1 MKVIIV
7 GAGIGGLTL
16 GLELIRDGIDVEIYE
31 RASTLQPVGAGIM
44 LAPNAIK
51 VLEKLGLSQ
60 KLENIGN
67 KVSRTAIQDSV
78 GEPISTVDMTFGAK
92 RETSGFSLALHRGAL
107 HRLLVEEVGP
117 ENIKLGQTYLTSE
130 DTQDCIFALF
140 ASGETARG
148 DFLVG
153 CDGVNSA
160 VRTNLFGAPKRR
172 YSGQLCWRGVAEFP
186 EREHRELK
194 CYEFVERWGNGLRF
208 GYVRIS
214 CEQVYW
220 YATRTQESNQHVD
233 VAMLKKEL
241 EVAFADFSY
250 PVKSLLESTD
260 LQQMIQHELFDVAPT
275 RMWSKG
281 RTCLLGDSI
290 HPTTPNLGQGAG
302 MAIESAAV
310 LAHTIRKEATLEAA
324 FHEYEVLRFPR
335 TREVT
340 LDSWRIGQ
348 VTNWRTGF
356 GCGFRNWM
364 MRMVPESLGLKRYI
378 KFVNADLFSN

>member
-1 MKVIIV
+1 MKAIIV

-16 GLELIRDGIDVEIYE
+16 GLELIRGGIDVEIYE
-31 RASTLQPVGAGIM
+31 RAPTLQPVGAGIM

-51 VLEKLGLSQ
+51 VLGKLGLGQ

-67 KVSRTAIQDSV
+67 KVTRTAIQDSI
-78 GEPISTVDMTFGAK
+78 GEPISTVDMTLGATQ
-92 RETSGFSLALHRGAL
+92 ETSAFSLALHRGAL
-107 HRLLVEEVGP
+107 HNLLVEEVGP
-117 ENIKLGQTYLTSE
+117 QNIKLGQTYLTSE
-130 DTQDCIFALF
+130 DAQDCIFALF
-140 ASGETARG
+140 DSGETARG

-153 CDGVNSA
+153 CDGAHSA
-160 VRTNLFGAPKRR
+160 VRTNLFGAAKRR
-172 YSGQLCWRGVAEFP
+172 YSGQLCWRGVADFP
-186 EREHRELK
+186 EQEHKELTN
-194 CYEFVERWGNGLRF
+194 YEFVERWGNGLRF

-214 CEQVYW
+214 SEQVYW
-220 YATRTQESNQHVD
+220 YATRTQENNQHVD
-233 VAMLKKEL
+233 ADLLKKEL
-241 EVAFADFSY
+241 AVVFADWSD
-250 PVKSLLESTD
+250 PVNSLLESTE
-260 LQQMIQHELFDVAPT
+260 LKQMVQHELHDVAPV

-281 RTCLLGDSI
+281 RTCLLGDAI

-310 LAHTIRKEATLEAA
+310 LAHTIRKEAGLEAA

-364 MRMVPESLGLKRYI
+364 MRMVPENLGLKRYI
-378 KFVNADLFSN
+378 KFVNADLYSN